1 MCSLDRQTIE
11 RYSRQ
16 LLLPEVGC
24 EGQERLLASSV
35 VVVGAGGIGSSA
47 LLYLACAGIGRIG
60 IVDYD
65 VVDRSNL
72 QRQIIHSDERV
83 GMLKVRSAQIAVKN
97 ANPTCN
103 VEVHD
108 QVLDQTNA
116 LAILEKYNVVVDASD
131 NVATRYLLSDA
142 SVILGKTLVS
152 GSAIRMEGQLTVYNH
167 HDGPCYRCLFPDPP
181 PVETVA
187 NCNEAGVLGVVPGI
201 IGCYIALEV
210 IKIVCG
216 HPTAYSQKMLL
227 FDGLSGVSKVVK
239 LRGKHPHCFA
249 CGEHQITELVDYV
262 QFCGSPHNDQGAET
276 KVLEPSD
283 RISCKELASYRA
295 SGSDCILVDVRDSIQ
310 YKICRLP
317 DSHHIPL
324 KELPSRTAEIQ
335 ELSDKRQCPVF
346 VICRLGNDSQIA
358 VNLLK
363 DSGVSNVKDVTGG
376 LRSWSKT
383 VDPEFPT
390 Y

>member
-47 LLYLACAGIGRIG
+47 LLYLACAGICSEFVSGRIG

-72 QRQIIHSDERV
+72 QSQIIHSDE
-83 GMLKVRSAQIAVKN
+83 L

-116 LAILEKYNVVVDASD
+116 LAILEKYNVGVDA
-131 NVATRYLLSDA
+131 NA
-142 SVILGKTLVS
+142 SVILGKHLFQEAPSVWKDKW
-152 GSAIRMEGQLTVYNH
+152 LTVHNH
-167 HDGPCYRCLFPDPP
+167 RDGPCYWCLFPDPP

-216 HPTAYSQKMLL
+216 HQTASSEKMLL
-227 FDGLSGVSKVVK
+227 FDGLSGVGKVVK
-239 LRGKHPHCFA
+239 LKGKHPHCFA

-262 QFCGSPHNDQGAET
+262 QFCGSPHNDQVCFAYNNFT
-276 KVLEPSD
+276 LLY
-283 RISCKELASYRA
+283 LAS
-295 SGSDCILVDVRDSIQ
+295 SLLILWRYI
-310 YKICRLP
+310 
-317 DSHHIPL
+317 
-324 KELPSRTAEIQ
+324 
-335 ELSDKRQCPVF
+335 
-346 VICRLGNDSQIA
+346 
-358 VNLLK
+358 
-363 DSGVSNVKDVTGG
+363 
-376 LRSWSKT
+376 
-383 VDPEFPT
+383 
-390 Y
+390 